1 MKRLYSLLLSIILSL
16 TYAATARDFTYTY
29 EGQTLTYT
37 VIDEDAKTCAT
48 KAGDYSQG
56 GNSVKGALILPET
69 AIDEN
74 GDKFTLVSISKYS
87 FSYSDSLI
95 SVTIPDR
102 VTYINFTSFFDCP
115 LFSEVHVSSID
126 DWCKMQKVD
135 YEWEGRIIKWSL
147 YVKNQLVENLV
158 IPESVS
164 EIKDN
169 AFSMCSSIKTVQ
181 IPEGLT
187 SIGASA
193 FCGCEA
199 LTKVNIP
206 QSVKSFGE
214 YIFARNPSL
223 TSVTIEEGITEIP
236 FAIFL
241 EDSALTSIKLPESIT
256 FIDGAA
262 FSNCVS
268 LTSIN
273 IPERVTEISTS
284 FQGCTSLREIT
295 IPAGVTTIYGYSFQR
310 CTSLSE
316 ITLPEGVTSIGDNAF
331 QGCASLT
338 RVNLPTSLE
347 SIGRNAFSGISTSP
361 IVQIQAA
368 NPPEISTSYLPFD
381 YNTII
386 YVPDESINA
395 YKLTNGWRNNQFLPL
410 WCEIRLIENESSEA
424 KGLKLVR
431 GIGSIPS
438 QCTIPSSM
446 IYTNGSY
453 LKITEIA
460 DSLFLN
466 NKELVS
472 ITIPSLI
479 TRIGSKAFDG
489 CDNLKSIRSLSG
501 IPPTLGKEVFSKY
514 EGVNLYVPLKKPY
527 EDTEYWNKFTISEIS
542 SSALRYEVVFDTA
555 IGKNVA
561 RVVGTEANISN
572 GVKIPSEVT
581 IDNQV
586 YPVTSIADSAFMN
599 NPDIITVEIPN
610 SVSSIGTYAFAKN
623 KALTTVYLPHS
634 PCSIGEYAFA
644 ENESLYISRG
654 DSITDI
660 GKGAFSKC
668 LFTNITIP
676 GIITSLPEDVLYE
689 CVNLQRVTLPAT
701 LTSIESGAFYGCKD
715 LTSIT
720 LPESIETIGKQAF
733 YGCSSLPSLKN
744 LPSSLISIGEQ
755 AFYGCTTIEEVF
767 LPNRVETLGAQA
779 FNGCTFFR
787 TLKFPS
793 TLKEIGS
800 ECFNK
805 AIIYN
810 LRCSA
815 LTPPALG
822 EDCFKEIIPGSG
834 FEINL
839 VVPAE
844 AVEIYSQTEPW
855 SSFKISAMESDA
867 LEYTMTT
874 DETSGKTVAQ
884 VIGVKPNIA
893 PDCVIPSEVTIDEET
908 YRVVSIQSRAFS
920 NNTDIES
927 VIIPESVTSIGESAF
942 TGCTNLT
949 TVTIPE
955 SVTSIGS
962 NAFEACSSL
971 TSVIIPQAITEI
983 GSSTFNGCSAL
994 TSIKIPSSVISIGNY
1009 AFRDCKSL
1017 TSVTIPNS
1025 VTTIGSNAFS
1035 GCKSLQ
1041 EITIPQSVISI
1052 GNYAFYNCSSL
1063 TSATIENGVT
1073 SIGSNAFA
1081 DCSSLPTIKIPDSV
1095 TEIGGGAFSG
1105 CSFTSIT
1112 IPDAVTT
1119 IGANTFYN
1127 CSSLTTVTLPKGLT
1141 TIGTYAFQGCES
1153 LTSIALP
1160 DELKTLGSGAFRNCS
1175 SLTSITIP
1183 GKVTSIES
1191 GTFYGCSALTS
1202 ITMSDDVT
1210 SIGSMAFDFCSK
1222 LTEFTIPKS
1231 LDSIATYAF
1240 SGCKGIKTVYVDNI
1254 EHWINISFENEMSNP
1269 IYYGA
1274 ELVIGGKSAT
1284 VIEVPEETQEVKDF
1298 AFAGLKSIIEV
1309 IIPDAV
1315 EKIGNGSFTGCSS
1328 IENINIPETVKTI
1341 GEKAF
1346 KACTGLTS
1354 AILGKIFTPSRSARA
1369 ATSQESAMV
1378 GSFAFDSCTNL
1389 MNVAIGS
1396 NITMIADSAFRDCG
1410 KIERIDSYGLRAPE
1424 VSSNAFEAT
1433 TKTMAILHV
1442 PTGYKD
1448 IYETSAVWNEFTTIL
1463 DDLAIDPALGVNL
1476 NLSDA
1481 TLTEGTTLQLIAT
1494 MNAGTESTDFEW
1506 SSSSPEVASVTET
1519 GLVEALKTGKTTI
1532 TVIAPTGARATC
1544 EVTVVATIVDA
1555 AGLTLNIEE
1564 AEVEEGSSLQLTAIV
1579 LPDDTTDKNIA
1590 WTSSDETV
1598 ATVNA
1603 SGLVAALKAG
1613 TATITAS
1620 TANGLTATCTV
1631 TVTAKPS
1638 GIENVDGDGVPAVRV
1653 ESGEIVI
1660 SGDAVAEV
1668 FSLTGSR
1675 VAVANGGRVSG
1686 LPRGIYLVR
1695 TGGKTFK
1702 IVL

>member
-56 GNSVKGALILPET
+56 GNTVKGALILPET

-74 GDKFTLVSISKYS
+74 GDKFTLVSISQYS
-87 FSYSDSLI
+87 FLNCESLTAI
-95 SVTIPDR
+95 TIPEGVISIGTDIFSGCHSLTEIHVSSIEAWCKTEIARSSGNPFGVKWKLYCNNQLIEKLVIPAGVSEIKDVVFSGCISLVSVTIPDG
-102 VTYINFTSFFDCP
+102 VTTIGFAAFCGCDSLTSLNIP
-115 LFSEVHVSSID
+115 KSATSID
-126 DWCKMQKVD
+126 ASAFSYNPALTTITIAD
-135 YEWEGRIIKWSL
+135 G
-147 YVKNQLVENLV
+147 VKEIPSTAFACDSALSAIT
-158 IPESVS
+158 IPESV
-164 EIKDN
+164 
-169 AFSMCSSIKTVQ
+169 
-181 IPEGLT
+181 T
-187 SIGASA
+187 SIGVNA
-193 FCGCEA
+193 FWGC
-199 LTKVNIP
+199 
-206 QSVKSFGE
+206 
-214 YIFARNPSL
+214 
-223 TSVTIEEGITEIP
+223 TS
-236 FAIFL
+236 
-241 EDSALTSIKLPESIT
+241 LTSIK
-256 FIDGAA
+256 
-262 FSNCVS
+262 
-268 LTSIN
+268 
-273 IPERVTEISTS
+273 IPKGVTTLKDYT
-284 FQGCTSLREIT
+284 FQGCTSLT
-295 IPAGVTTIYGYSFQR
+295 H
-310 CTSLSE
+310 
-316 ITLPEGVTSIGDNAF
+316 ITLPEGVTSIGDYAF
-331 QGCASLT
+331 YGCASLT
-338 RVNLPTSLE
+338 RVNLPASLE
-347 SIGRNAFSGISTSP
+347 SIGKNAFSGISTSP
-361 IVQIQAA
+361 VIQIQAA

-446 IYTNGSY
+446 IYMNGSY
-453 LKITEIA
+453 LNITEIA

-501 IPPTLGKEVFSKY
+501 MPPTLGKEVFSKY

-610 SVSSIGTYAFAKN
+610 SVSSIGAYAFAKN

-644 ENESLYISRG
+644 ENESLYLSRG
-654 DSITDI
+654 DSITGI

-701 LTSIESGAFYGCKD
+701 LTSIESGAFYGCKN

-733 YGCSSLPSLKN
+733 YGCGSLPSLKN

-755 AFYGCTTIEEVF
+755 AFYGCTAIEEVC
-767 LPNRVETLGAQA
+767 LPNGMETIGKQA
-779 FNGCTFFR
+779 FYGCYNIL
-787 TLKFPS
+787 TLKIPS

-800 ECFNK
+800 ECFYNVP
-805 AIIYN
+805 ISN
-810 LRCSA
+810 LRSSA
-815 LTPPALG
+815 LTPPVLG
-822 EDCFKEIIPGSG
+822 SSCFDGGRLPEW
-834 FEINL
+834 INL

-927 VIIPESVTSIGESAF
+927 VIIPESVTSIGASAF
-942 TGCTNLT
+942 TGCINLT

-1052 GNYAFYNCSSL
+1052 GNNAFYNCSSL

-1081 DCSSLPTIKIPDSV
+1081 GCSSLPTIKIPDSV

-1127 CSSLTTVTLPKGLT
+1127 CSSLTAVTLPKGLT

-1160 DELKTLGSGAFRNCS
+1160 DELTTLGSGAFRNCS

-1202 ITMSDDVT
+1202 ITMSEDVT
-1210 SIGSMAFDFCSK
+1210 SIGSMAFTSCSK

-1240 SGCKGIKTVYVDNI
+1240 SGCKGVKTVYVDNI

-1315 EKIGNGSFTGCSS
+1315 EKIGNGSFAGCSS